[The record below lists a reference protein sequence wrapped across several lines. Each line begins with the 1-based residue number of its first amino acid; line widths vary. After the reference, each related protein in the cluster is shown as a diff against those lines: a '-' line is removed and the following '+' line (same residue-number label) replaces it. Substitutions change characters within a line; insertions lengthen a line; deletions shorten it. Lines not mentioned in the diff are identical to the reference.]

1 MRDDALAVLELEH
14 ELEGRL
20 WADTLDIVE
29 VVAAAKDAQLEEHA
43 LGQPLERPTAAD
55 SHRAEVVP

>member
-20 WADTLDIVE
+20 RADTLDIVE
-29 VVAAAKDAQLEEHA
+29 VVAAA
-43 LGQPLERPTAAD
+43 
-55 SHRAEVVP
+55 